1 MTLNDLASWRPM
13 FCFTEQKTECLDED
27 TGAGEVVSGIVDCKL
42 NPHPRPYGL
51 EITVAVSGE
60 HMELTSRCRHLLGGI
75 FFIRGTPKGL
85 HELKHF
91 PTTSPIHHI

>member
-1 MTLNDLASWRPM
+1 MMWLLVDQCSALQTRRLNV
-13 FCFTEQKTECLDED
+13 LDED
-27 TGAGEVVSGIVDCKL
+27 TGAGEVVRGMVDCKL
-42 NPHPRPYGL
+42 NPHPWPYGL

-75 FFIRGTPKGL
+75 FFIHGTPKGL
-85 HELKHF
+85 HELKPF

>member
-1 MTLNDLASWRPM
+1 MMWLLVGRCSALQTRKLNV
-13 FCFTEQKTECLDED
+13 LDED
-27 TGAGEVVSGIVDCKL
+27 TGAGEVVRGMVDCKL

-51 EITVAVSGE
+51 GITVAVSGE

-75 FFIRGTPKGL
+75 FFIRGTPKGS
-85 HELKHF
+85 HELKPL

>member
-1 MTLNDLASWRPM
+1 MWLLVDQCSPLQTRRLNV
-13 FCFTEQKTECLDED
+13 LDED
-27 TGAGEVVSGIVDCKL
+27 TGAGEVVRGMVDCKL

-85 HELKHF
+85 QWLKPF